1 MGIKGDNRVTLKSGG
16 DRAWDTLQP
25 CGPGQL
31 RDYTHLLCYDPL
43 TGNIQAAV
51 AEAPAGGE
59 ETYRTVDLGA
69 LAAQAVSQTQPGG
82 MQLNVQPN
90 KEWVY
95 SGVPTIV
102 YMTGEAPT
110 SSQVVD
116 GFNVTVTWRVRE
128 HRFEFNDPNGSDST
142 LTTSE
147 NGLPYPNE
155 TITWNYA
162 GEGNTSIRV
171 TTTWDADVSV
181 AGVTFSLNNQHTTQS
196 ESRTFEVRK
205 PIFSLTKTPGT

>member
-1 MGIKGDNRVTLKSGG
+1 MKNGYKVTLDSGG
-16 DRAWDTLQP
+16 PLAGDTLTP
-25 CGPGQL
+25 CMPGMPH
-31 RDYTHLLCYDPL
+31 DGAHMLCFDPV
-43 TGNIQAAV
+43 TGSIQAVTEESSA
-51 AEAPAGGE
+51 AGEPA
-59 ETYRTVDLGA
+59 YRPVDLGA
-69 LAAQAVSQTQPGG
+69 IAGQAAAQTTPGG